1 MKQNGEFP
9 LSPPARPELSDTPIK
24 FCNEIARLFRARM
37 RQGDDHEGVMSQPGA
52 HLVLSRLAVCD
63 GITQLD
69 LVRATHLRPPTVSVI
84 LQKMEAE
91 GLVER
96 KVDEHDRRAVRV
108 TLTEAGRALD
118 RKNIETIH
126 SIDAVALSELSE
138 DEIAVL
144 MTLLPKIR
152 NNLLSLLESSEK
164 QEKGEIAE

>member
-1 MKQNGEFP
+1 MKKRNELP
-9 LSPPARPELSDTPIK
+9 LAPPPPRKELSDTPIK
-24 FCNEIARLFRARM
+24 FCNEISRLFRAKM
-37 RQGDDHEGVMSQPGA
+37 RQNDDSEGVMSQPGA

-63 GITQLD
+63 GITQLE

-96 KVDEHDRRAVRV
+96 KCDEHDRRAVRV

-126 SIDAVALSELSE
+126 RIDEVALRDLDEN
-138 DEIAVL
+138 EIAIL
-144 MTLLPKIR
+144 MKLLPKIR
-152 NNLLSLLESSEK
+152 NNLLDSNETKEIKGEEK
-164 QEKGEIAE
+164 Q